1 VAFSAAAEWL
11 GQVAAGAPAAAV
23 AAGVDGGGNRP
34 GEKRKNAEHFEEE
47 GGGPCRRFGW
57 WVVGGRP
64 FVERARKSEGERVR
78 RISDSNRDCGF

>member
-1 VAFSAAAEWL
+1 MAFSAAAEWL

-34 GEKRKNAEHFEEE
+34 GEKRKNDNAEHEEE
-47 GGGPCRRFGW
+47 GHCRRFVW

-64 FVERARKSEGERVR
+64 FVERARKSEGERDR
-78 RISDSNRDCGF
+78 RISDSNRDYGF